1 MVKGDKI
8 TVLQPAGEAKECKIS
23 RAAPAFC
30 YFSIKDEYRFNTFLE
45 CMEKKVCGE
54 WVECHNWD
62 KVFFGEEPAAE
73 NSLWT
78 YHRRE
83 LSKIIPFL
91 MDEKIVSILYRLAL
105 RLMDTEELRR
115 YREYSI
121 GKAAV

>member
-105 RLMDTEELRR
+105 RLMDTEDLRR